1 MQVELPSFF
10 VLLHQLLDVG
20 CVEYSASSAR
30 LRQQQLPEAVAELS
44 SEPAPERDPKATL
57 GPVKNLVRQESPQG
71 AFEDILR
78 RPVAQPELRRN
89 RGGELYELVIEQ
101 RDARLDGMRHAHP
114 VHFGQDVEREV
125 ALQIQGLE
133 PGEPVAVSVL
143 ELFSFKTEGIVMGES
158 LKRLFPEQPLFVLE
172 SEQRYVIQAPFHL
185 RQREMPQEVS
195 ASHALGHQSAE
206 QAEQAHV

>member
-1 MQVELPSFF
+1 
-10 VLLHQLLDVG
+10 
-20 CVEYSASSAR
+20 
-30 LRQQQLPEAVAELS
+30 
-44 SEPAPERDPKATL
+44 
-57 GPVKNLVRQESPQG
+57 
-71 AFEDILR
+71 
-78 RPVAQPELRRN
+78 
-89 RGGELYELVIEQ
+89 
-101 RDARLDGMRHAHP
+101 MRHAHP

-133 PGEPVAVSVL
+133 PGEPVAASVL

-206 QAEQAHV
+206 QAEQAPYASWDKPETPLPSFDQVFIVSGKEFVTAVA